1 MDPELQEVK
10 LLRKRLGLTQEQLAQ
25 AANVSQSLIA
35 KVEAGLVDPSFTA
48 GKRILEA
55 LRAMEQRQEPA
66 AKALMQRHV
75 VHCRPDGRLK
85 GAIATMRRHAFS
97 QLPVMES
104 DNVVGILS
112 ESAIVRNMEGIDP
125 DRTLVRD
132 VMEEAPP
139 ILPPETPRKV
149 VAELLK
155 HYSLVLVKE
164 KGKVQGLITKA
175 DLLKSV

>member
-10 LLRKRLGLTQEQLAQ
+10 LLRRRLGLTQEQLAG
-25 AANVSQSLIA
+25 AAGVSQSLIA

-48 GKRILEA
+48 GKRILDA
-55 LRAMEQRQEPA
+55 LRTLEQRAEPS

-75 VHCRPDGRLK
+75 IPCRPADKLSNV
-85 GAIATMRRHAFS
+85 IATMRRHAIS
-97 QLPVMES
+97 QLPVMEG

-112 ESAIVRNMEGIDP
+112 ESAIVRNMERIDHATT
-125 DRTLVRD
+125 RVCD

-149 VAELLK
+149 VAELLR
-155 HYSLVLVKE
+155 HYGLVLVKE
-164 KGKVQGLITKA
+164 KGKVAGLITKA
-175 DLLKSV
+175 DLLKTV